1 MEEPNYNYKII
12 WFNNDDD
19 QRVCITN
26 KNIWIENRCA
36 AHYPI
41 DPKEIRDLSK
51 CLPDTK
57 IMFAY
62 HNPKG
67 DDLVI
72 YENGLV
78 NHIGYGTKVGRLFKI
93 EKW

>member
-1 MEEPNYNYKII
+1 MDRYNYNYKIV
-12 WFNNDDD
+12 WFNNDVDD
-19 QRVCITN
+19 RICVTE
-26 KNIWIENRCA
+26 KNIWVENRCA

-41 DPKEIRDLSK
+41 DQKDIRDHSK
-51 CLPDTK
+51 CIPDLK
-57 IMFAY
+57 ILFAY

-78 NHIGYGTKVGRLFKI
+78 SYIGYGTKVGKICKI
-93 EKW
+93 EK